1 VIRSIEFIGVRNSV
15 ANGKSLLL
23 GYKSL
28 VVLEGTLTLASDPVS
43 LLLVDGSDDPSFNKV
58 S

>member
-43 LLLVDGSDDPSFNKV
+43 LLLVDGSDDPSFNKA